1 MNAKPSAAAAATSL
15 DFDSPVAV
23 MMLGILHYIPDADD
37 PAGIVGKIVGALP
50 SGSWLAIAHPASDVA
65 TDQVASM
72 TARFNRQVST
82 GATLRTRAE
91 ISAFFTGT
99 ELLPPGVVQYHQWQP
114 GETATQTGS
123 EIAAY
128 CGLGRKP

>member
-1 MNAKPSAAAAATSL
+1 M
-15 DFDSPVAV
+15 
-23 MMLGILHYIPDADD
+23 
-37 PAGIVGKIVGALP
+37 
-50 SGSWLAIAHPASDVA
+50 
-65 TDQVASM
+65 TD
-72 TARFNRQVST
+72 RFNRQVST

-91 ISAFFTGT
+91 ITAFFTGT

-114 GETATQTGS
+114 GEIATQTGS